1 MLREARRAWGRA
13 RLRHEDEAFNTDFE
27 DFDADSGYFDLDR
40 GHGVISTEDEN
51 DEVVEIN
58 PLAAKRSVS
67 KGFNLLVL

>member
-1 MLREARRAWGRA
+1 MLRGARRAWGQA
-13 RLRHEDEAFNTDFE
+13 WLRHDDEAFKAEFE
-27 DFDADSGYFDLDR
+27 DFDADSGYFDLDC
-40 GHGVISTEDEN
+40 GHGAISMEDEN